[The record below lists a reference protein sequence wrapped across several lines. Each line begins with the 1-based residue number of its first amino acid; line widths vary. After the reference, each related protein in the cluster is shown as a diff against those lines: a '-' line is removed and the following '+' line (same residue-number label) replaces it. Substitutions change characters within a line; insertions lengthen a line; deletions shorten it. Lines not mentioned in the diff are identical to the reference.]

1 MYYRSSYS
9 GAMSTI
15 TFRTDPETEEALA
28 ELTQDGQNKTA
39 VIKAALLLAAQTRRR
54 ERVRAEAAAL
64 AVDPEDLGEI
74 RAVRE
79 DMDALRAW

>member
-1 MYYRSSYS
+1 LSYT
-9 GAMSTI
+9 GFMATI
-15 TFRTDPETEEALA
+15 TFRTDPESEAALA
-28 ELTQDGQNKTA
+28 ELTHPGQGKTA

-64 AVDPEDLGEI
+64 ATDPVDLAEI

-79 DMDALRAW
+79 DMDTLRAW